1 MADGVFVRAGSTF
14 NEEGSVR
21 HSPTHRPHKGRTPSH
36 KGLYGLLRPHGA
48 GDSDAESTSSKSNFE
63 LHSEEEKR
71 RPSVKKS
78 GRVRERVTSLIR
90 RTSTIRPDEHGHDA
104 AGAGAGASP
113 EMPAIV
119 FPAASESDSS
129 QTQTRPAEMKDRR
142 RVTSMF
148 HRLTH
153 PVCRVCFAVFGTV
166 TNYSSRSTAS
176 TLYVVPLLA

>member
-1 MADGVFVRAGSTF
+1 M
-14 NEEGSVR
+14 
-21 HSPTHRPHKGRTPSH
+21 
-36 KGLYGLLRPHGA
+36 
-48 GDSDAESTSSKSNFE
+48 
-63 LHSEEEKR
+63 
-71 RPSVKKS
+71 KKS

-90 RTSTIRPDEHGHDA
+90 RTSTIRPPEHEEHDA
-104 AGAGAGASP
+104 GHGASP

-153 PVCRVCFAVFGTV
+153 PVCRVCFAVFGGTV
-166 TNYSSRSTAS
+166 Y
-176 TLYVVPLLA
+176 